1 MLGAAMK
8 RLVKIWLALLGA
20 FWLTRA
26 AVSAVLFQSF
36 DRDYET
42 FLLLA
47 TVTVSQTLVIG
58 WVTRQSAAP
67 SPLLPLREGMRQ
79 PSLRIL
85 LLADAALLAVGWPLA
100 AAVQGPESAGLLVD
114 LYTGLKLLV
123 AGAETA
129 FLTLQGSRAGHP
141 RRSRIWL
148 GVTSA
153 GLLALACTALVPR
166 WWILIEMLFPG
177 FLEPTFEVALYGL
190 LLGAG
195 MGLLLRV
202 RDVLAEKSAAAA
214 LALDGAIGLGLLGV
228 VSSALLLVASYSSLE
243 QPRDTAVQL
252 FASLAATALLLAM
265 ALEANAL
272 PQPDGPDG
280 PDEPASFPE
289 DALSP
294 AENSL
299 HRPARERTGAE

>member
-1 MLGAAMK
+1 MR
-8 RLVKIWLALLGA
+8 RLMKIWLALLGA
-20 FWLTRA
+20 FWLTQA

-36 DRDYET
+36 DRGYEA

-47 TVTVSQTLVIG
+47 TVTVLQTLVIG
-58 WVTRQSAAP
+58 WVTRKPASP
-67 SPLLPLREGMRQ
+67 SPLLPLREALRQ

-85 LLADAALLAVGWPLA
+85 LLADVLLLAVGWPLSA
-100 AAVQGPESAGLLVD
+100 VVQGEESAGLLVG

-129 FLTLQGSRAGHP
+129 FLAFQGGRAGHP
-141 RRSRIWL
+141 LRSRIWL
-148 GVTSA
+148 GLTTL
-153 GLLALACTALVPR
+153 GLLALSCTALVPR
-166 WWILIEMLFPG
+166 WWILFDVLIPG
-177 FLEPTFEVALYGL
+177 FLEPTVEVALYGL
-190 LLGAG
+190 LLAAG

-214 LALDGAIGLGLLGV
+214 LALDGAIGLSLIGV
-228 VSSALLLVASYSSLE
+228 VSSGLLLVASYSSLE

-272 PQPDGPDG
+272 PQGDR

-289 DALSP
+289 DMLSP
-294 AENSL
+294 AGNGR
-299 HRPARERTGAE
+299 RPAARGRTGAE

>member
-1 MLGAAMK
+1 MLEAAMK

-20 FWLTRA
+20 FWLTQA
-26 AVSAVLFQSF
+26 TVSAVLFQSF
-36 DRDYET
+36 DRGYEA

-47 TVTVSQTLVIG
+47 TVTVLQTLVIG
-58 WVTRQSAAP
+58 WVTRKSAAP
-67 SPLLPLREGMRQ
+67 SPLLPLREGLRQ

-85 LLADAALLAVGWPLA
+85 LLADAVLLVVGWPLA

-129 FLTLQGSRAGHP
+129 FLAFQGGRAGHP
-141 RRSRIWL
+141 TRSRIWL
-148 GVTSA
+148 GLTAA
-153 GLLALACTALVPR
+153 GLLALACTSLVPR
-166 WWILIEMLFPG
+166 WWILLDLIFPG
-177 FLEPTFEVALYGL
+177 FLEPTVEVALYGL

-214 LALDGAIGLGLLGV
+214 LALDGAIGLGLVGV
-228 VSSALLLVASYSSLE
+228 VSSGLLLAASYSSLE

-272 PQPDGPDG
+272 PQPD
-280 PDEPASFPE
+280 EPVSFPE

-294 AENSL
+294 AGNS
-299 HRPARERTGAE
+299 RSGQVRGRREAE